1 MPFTRHQV
9 TNCAVGCLHFVALA
23 VSRLDV
29 SMPLFYFNIQDGNS
43 LSSDSE
49 GTEYTGA
56 HEAQVDAVRMLVA
69 IARDEWHDGRGTNLV
84 VQVRD
89 ENHRPVME
97 AKIDCA
103 VTIFDTVA
111 KRNAS
116 ASR

>member
-1 MPFTRHQV
+1 
-9 TNCAVGCLHFVALA
+9 
-23 VSRLDV
+23 
-29 SMPLFYFNIQDGNS
+29 MPLFYFVSGWQFSFLGW
-43 LSSDSE
+43 
-49 GTEYTGA
+49 GHGYTGA

-69 IARDEWHDGRGTNLV
+69 IARDEWHDGRGNLV

-111 KRNAS
+111 KRDAS

>member
-1 MPFTRHQV
+1 
-9 TNCAVGCLHFVALA
+9 
-23 VSRLDV
+23 LDV